1 MIKRRIKLFFSLC
14 LVALMGIGLTVS
26 TLHSHHHLEWH
37 QSSDVAETEH
47 CISKDT
53 TVCPI
58 SGYIFETEVLS
69 SSHSGKVFFNVE
81 EIITGKDLQ
90 INDYSSFVNRG
101 RSPPVIA

>member
-1 MIKRRIKLFFSLC
+1 MIKRRFKLCISLF

-58 SGYIFETEVLS
+58 SGYIFETEILS
-69 SSHSGKVFFNVE
+69 TSQSGKVFFSVE
-81 EIITGKDLQ
+81 EIITGKDFQ
-90 INDYSSFVNRG
+90 INDYSTFVTRG
-101 RSPPVIA
+101 RSPPVIG